1 MDDTTGATSHDT
13 SRPGATTTDTDY
25 TLSLEQV
32 SELYAKAG
40 HPRTLRSLQRYCA
53 NGHLDARKIQTT
65 LGDKYLVTSQS
76 VARHVAQIEELNAL
90 DNVATSR
97 GFSRPVAT
105 DVVPPVIAQ
114 ESAKEPTP
122 PPTASSDSARQE
134 TTGETSTSRYVA
146 LLERDNEFLR
156 DQVSKKDE
164 QITDLSK
171 RFGETQTLLGAM
183 QRMFAPLLGQADPF
197 KTQPQT
203 GEANDV
209 SH

>member
-1 MDDTTGATSHDT
+1 MDDTTGATGHDT

-32 SELYAKAG
+32 SELYAKAD

-65 LGDKYLVTSQS
+65 LGDKYLVTPQS

-105 DVVPPVIAQ
+105 DVVPPVVAQ
-114 ESAKEPTP
+114 ESAKESAPTP
-122 PPTASSDSARQE
+122 PPGSDSPRLE

-146 LLERDNEFLR
+146 LLERDNEFVR

-197 KTQPQT
+197 KTQPQN
-203 GEANDV
+203 GEANDA